1 MKLSTKLIVFLI
13 MFVSVNVYAGEPTFM
28 QYFYSVK
35 QILPETKE
43 IGVFITEDQFNEQ
56 KDKLNRAA
64 QRTGVKAQ
72 IFLVSDMKSIGK
84 NIKNI
89 GGIDILLISQAEVLM
104 SKSSR
109 LFILSKCKDKKIPI
123 ISASEEYSRSGAL
136 VGLLEGDDGKSKIV
150 LNVKHS
156 PYLASRFTDE
166 FNKKAGIKELI
177 Q

>member
-1 MKLSTKLIVFLI
+1 MKLSTKLIVFLL

-43 IGVFITEDQFNEQ
+43 IGVFITEEQFNEQ

-89 GGIDILLISQAEVLM
+89 GGIDILLIS
-104 SKSSR
+104 
-109 LFILSKCKDKKIPI
+109 
-123 ISASEEYSRSGAL
+123 
-136 VGLLEGDDGKSKIV
+136 
-150 LNVKHS
+150 
-156 PYLASRFTDE
+156 
-166 FNKKAGIKELI
+166 NK
-177 Q
+177 